1 MIHEKNTS
9 SGAFVNSF
17 LSGLFPE
24 SFFGAAL
31 TQNIRSWALTALEKN
46 PGIVGH
52 FLNAPDRL
60 PAPGA
65 DERPLMPWYN
75 EFAGKLLTG
84 MAFAY
89 QAIPSE
95 ELLQAGSKLA
105 SALGAAQG
113 ADGYLGVFDEKHR
126 FGGDGENWDLW
137 GHYHSAYGLLCWY
150 KVTGGTDSGP
160 LETARRALDCV
171 YNHFQNRSYDSA
183 GNQTMNLAVSHGFAL
198 LYQETGEQRFLD
210 AALQI
215 VEREWPLSG
224 NWKDHVLEGGEF
236 WQCPLPR
243 WEALHAILALGTLYE
258 ITGKEEY
265 FTALEANWK
274 SIRKTDR
281 HNTGGFSSGEQAQ
294 GTPFATG
301 AIETCC
307 TVAWMALTTEY
318 LRLSK
323 DSAAADE
330 LELSLYNGMLGA
342 LMPDGRTVAYNT
354 PMCGDGRM
362 SSQEEIGFQYNRF
375 SPDFNCCQANAL
387 RGLAQISQWAAL
399 EGSDGIFLNFY
410 GGCRMCL
417 KTPGGQKLELVQQ
430 TDYPAQGPVAITLAL
445 SSPEEFTLLLRIPA
459 WSGQTQVSVNGSPLQ
474 GITAGA
480 YLPVRRLW
488 HSGDVIRLNLDMSLH
503 IWKGAEGFSGTA
515 SLSYGPLLLVAPRPH
530 EPLNLAE
537 GAKIQPAAMEG
548 NDGWLQFIL
557 AADDGY
563 TVLYDFATGSHRGA
577 YTSWLSVSYCPC
589 TCNMLQCGTCR
600 F

>member
-1 MIHEKNTS
+1 MIHELRTS
-9 SGAFVNSF
+9 EGAFVNGF

-24 SFFGAAL
+24 GFLGAAL
-31 TQNIRSWALTALEKN
+31 AKNIQSWGLTAFEKN

-52 FLNAPDRL
+52 FLNAPHRL
-60 PAPGA
+60 SAPG
-65 DERPLMPWYN
+65 DGERPLMPWYN

-84 MAFAY
+84 MAFSY
-89 QAIPSE
+89 QAIPSA
-95 ELLQAGSKLA
+95 ELLQAGNELA

-113 ADGYLGVFDEKHR
+113 ADGYLGVFDERRR

-137 GHYHSAYGLLCWY
+137 GHYHSAYGLLCWH
-150 KVTGGTDSGP
+150 KVTGGRDRGP
-160 LETARRALDCV
+160 FQTARRALDCV

-198 LYQETGEQRFLD
+198 LYQETGERRFLE

-224 NWKDHVLEGGEF
+224 NWKNHALEGGEF

-265 FTALEANWK
+265 FAALEANWK

-399 EGSDGIFLNFY
+399 EGDDGIFLNFY

-417 KTPGGQKLELVQQ
+417 KTPGGQNLTLVQQ
-430 TDYPAQGPVAITLAL
+430 TDYPAQGLVAITLAL
-445 SSPEEFTLLLRIPA
+445 SSPEEFSLLLRIPA
-459 WSGQTQVSVNGSPLQ
+459 WSRQTQVSVSGIPLE

-480 YLPVRRLW
+480 YLPLRRLW
-488 HSGDVIRLNLDMSLH
+488 QSGDIIHLNLDMSPH
-503 IWKGAEGFSGTA
+503 IWKGAEGFSGMV
-515 SLSYGPLLLVAPRPH
+515 SLFYGPLLLVSPCPH

-537 GAKIQPAAMEG
+537 VTKIQPAAAER
-548 NDGWLQFIL
+548 NDGRLRFIL
-557 AADDGY
+557 PTDDSPV
-563 TVLYDFATGSHRGA
+563 VLYDFATGSHRGA
-577 YTSWLSVSYCPC
+577 YTSWLSV
-589 TCNMLQCGTCR
+589 QR
-600 F
+600 FS